1 MAPVLESID
10 ARTEYGEIRI
20 QAIGAAGE
28 DILFVVYTD
37 RDQVRRIISAR
48 RGRQKGTRVMAVVR
62 KSLEQ
67 MRAGKARVDRAKI
80 DATTEEDIRCHQI
93 EDGQDPDA
101 PLTGFTWNVP
111 ARAARMKLDMT
122 QEQMAALLRI
132 PVATLRNW
140 EQGRVKPDQA
150 AQALLTI
157 LYRRPEIAKEALTLA
172 DESVR

>member
-1 MAPVLESID
+1 MAI
-10 ARTEYGEIRI
+10 
-20 QAIGAAGE
+20 
-28 DILFVVYTD
+28 
-37 RDQVRRIISAR
+37 
-48 RGRQKGTRVMAVVR
+48 VR
-62 KSLEQ
+62 KSIEPI
-67 MRAGKARVDRAKI
+67 RPGKPRVDRAKF
-80 DATTEEDIRCHQI
+80 DATSEEDIHRQQI

-111 ARAARMKLDMT
+111 ARAARQKLAMT

-157 LYRRPEIAKEALTLA
+157 LYRRPEAAKEALTLP
-172 DESVR
+172 DESPA

>member
-1 MAPVLESID
+1 
-10 ARTEYGEIRI
+10 
-20 QAIGAAGE
+20 
-28 DILFVVYTD
+28 
-37 RDQVRRIISAR
+37 
-48 RGRQKGTRVMAVVR
+48 MAVVR

-67 MRAGKARVDRAKI
+67 IRRSKPQVDRTRFA
-80 DATTEEDIRCHQI
+80 ATSEEDIRRHQI
-93 EDGQDPDA
+93 EDGQDPGS

-111 ARAARMKLDMT
+111 ARAAREKLKMT

-157 LYRRPEIAKEALTLA
+157 LYRRPDIAKEALTLP
-172 DESVR
+172 DESAA

>member
-1 MAPVLESID
+1 
-10 ARTEYGEIRI
+10 
-20 QAIGAAGE
+20 
-28 DILFVVYTD
+28 
-37 RDQVRRIISAR
+37 
-48 RGRQKGTRVMAVVR
+48 MAVVR

-67 MRAGKARVDRAKI
+67 LRRSKPQVDRTRLS
-80 DATTEEDIRCHQI
+80 ATSEEDIRRHQI

-101 PLTGFTWNVP
+101 ALTGFTWNVP
-111 ARAARMKLDMT
+111 ARAARERLNMT

-157 LYRRPEIAKEALTLA
+157 LYRRPEIAKEALTLP
-172 DESVR
+172 DESAA

>member
-1 MAPVLESID
+1 MRVGRPSI
-10 ARTEYGEIRI
+10 
-20 QAIGAAGE
+20 
-28 DILFVVYTD
+28 
-37 RDQVRRIISAR
+37 
-48 RGRQKGTRVMAVVR
+48 
-62 KSLEQ
+62 
-67 MRAGKARVDRAKI
+67 DRAKV
-80 DATTEEDIRCHQI
+80 DATSEEDIRRHQI

-111 ARAARMKLDMT
+111 ARAARQKLNMT

-157 LYRRPEIAKEALTLA
+157 LYRRPELAKEALTLP
-172 DESVR
+172 DESAA

>member
-1 MAPVLESID
+1 
-10 ARTEYGEIRI
+10 
-20 QAIGAAGE
+20 
-28 DILFVVYTD
+28 
-37 RDQVRRIISAR
+37 
-48 RGRQKGTRVMAVVR
+48 MAVVR

-67 MRAGKARVDRAKI
+67 MRAGRPRIDRAKV
-80 DATTEEDIRCHQI
+80 DATTEEDIRRHQI

-101 PLTGFTWNVP
+101 PGFTWNVP
-111 ARAARMKLDMT
+111 ARAARQKLNMT

-157 LYRRPEIAKEALTLA
+157 LYRRPELAKEALTLP
-172 DESVR
+172 DESAA

>member
-1 MAPVLESID
+1 V
-10 ARTEYGEIRI
+10 
-20 QAIGAAGE
+20 
-28 DILFVVYTD
+28 
-37 RDQVRRIISAR
+37 
-48 RGRQKGTRVMAVVR
+48 AVVR

-67 MRAGKARVDRAKI
+67 MRASKPRIDHAKI
-80 DATTEEDIRCHQI
+80 DATTKEDIRRHQI

-111 ARAARMKLDMT
+111 ARAARRKLNMT

-157 LYRRPEIAKEALTLA
+157 LYRRPELAKEALTLP
-172 DESVR
+172 DESAA

>member
-1 MAPVLESID
+1 
-10 ARTEYGEIRI
+10 
-20 QAIGAAGE
+20 
-28 DILFVVYTD
+28 
-37 RDQVRRIISAR
+37 
-48 RGRQKGTRVMAVVR
+48 
-62 KSLEQ
+62 
-67 MRAGKARVDRAKI
+67 MRAGRPRIDRAKV
-80 DATTEEDIRCHQI
+80 DATTEEDIRRHQI

-111 ARAARMKLDMT
+111 ARAARQKLNMT

-157 LYRRPEIAKEALTLA
+157 LYRRPELAKEALTLP
-172 DESVR
+172 DESAA

>member
-1 MAPVLESID
+1 MVI
-10 ARTEYGEIRI
+10 
-20 QAIGAAGE
+20 
-28 DILFVVYTD
+28 
-37 RDQVRRIISAR
+37 
-48 RGRQKGTRVMAVVR
+48 VR
-62 KSLEQ
+62 KSIE
-67 MRAGKARVDRAKI
+67 RISAGKPRVDRAKF
-80 DATTEEDIRCHQI
+80 DATSEEDIRRQQI

-111 ARAARMKLDMT
+111 ARAARQKLAMT

-157 LYRRPEIAKEALTLA
+157 LYRRPDVAKEALTLA
-172 DESVR
+172 GDSAA

>member
-1 MAPVLESID
+1 
-10 ARTEYGEIRI
+10 
-20 QAIGAAGE
+20 
-28 DILFVVYTD
+28 
-37 RDQVRRIISAR
+37 
-48 RGRQKGTRVMAVVR
+48 
-62 KSLEQ
+62 
-67 MRAGKARVDRAKI
+67 MRAGRPRIDRAKI
-80 DATTEEDIRCHQI
+80 DATTEEDIRRHQI

-111 ARAARMKLDMT
+111 ARAARQKLNMT

-157 LYRRPEIAKEALTLA
+157 LYRRPELAKEALTLP
-172 DESVR
+172 DESAA